1 MEASSSSQSRNAKT
15 AVLQN
20 LLTDN
25 GAKPSSDTTDNDADS
40 AAKPA
45 GTSLDD
51 RHSAAKTVE
60 TVTLRVVSALS
71 AEHMFG
77 PLRIQRTEEVSWLV
91 RQLQHL
97 SFSDNPHGIGKQ
109 PPPGLLSSQLAR
121 PPLPFAWAPPSL
133 VLSHSQIAPHPR
145 PPPNLGQLPNVSA
158 ASPNVLNSPL
168 ARPTPTT
175 TRERPC
181 AQLIICLFYVMCTS
195 A

>member
-1 MEASSSSQSRNAKT
+1 MTYVYTHYVISLTLFEASAQAMEASSSSQSRNAKT

-25 GAKPSSDTTDNDADS
+25 GAKPTSDTTDNDADS

-77 PLRIQRTEEVSWLV
+77 PLRIQRTEKVSWLI

-97 SFSDNPHGIGKQ
+97 SFSDNPHRIGKQ
-109 PPPGLLSSQLAR
+109 IQLQNQKIIKSQNANIKN
-121 PPLPFAWAPPSL
+121 PK
-133 VLSHSQIAPHPR
+133 SQNPKSKIPH
-145 PPPNLGQLPNVSA
+145 NK
-158 ASPNVLNSPL
+158 
-168 ARPTPTT
+168 
-175 TRERPC
+175 
-181 AQLIICLFYVMCTS
+181 CLRI
-195 A
+195 